1 MANFLVKKEN
11 KNKEIV
17 FMEYSI
23 PGYIFTPKKNLY
35 SINIKN
41 IKVIDKKLAEEILTI
56 KFEKNFRKLV
66 LLVNNFFNDVDAS
79 DSDGELVLGE
89 IELIREILL
98 NRYHKFIK
106 KEKEILFLKK
116 LEILEKEVKSKEILI
131 KNKILLEQLEEEKCK
146 GR

>member
-11 KNKEIV
+11 NNKEIV
-17 FMEYSI
+17 YMEYSTS
-23 PGYIFTPKKNLY
+23 GYTFTPKKNLY

-41 IKVIDKKLAEEILTI
+41 IKVIDEKLAEEILTI

-79 DSDGELVLGE
+79 DSDGELVLDE
-89 IELIREILL
+89 IKLIKEILL
-98 NRYHKFIK
+98 NRYHKYIK
-106 KEKEILFLKK
+106 KEKEMLFLKK

-131 KNKILLEQLEEEKCK
+131 KNKILLEQLNEEKCK
-146 GR
+146 QR